1 MEGKPVAPGKTD
13 IAIDEMAMVSSLQ
26 CRPIVAEELIGLV
39 YFHTSQMYTVFFWY
53 YITTSNQ
60 F

>member
-39 YFHTSQMYTVFFWY
+39 YFHTS
-53 YITTSNQ
+53 
-60 F
+60 